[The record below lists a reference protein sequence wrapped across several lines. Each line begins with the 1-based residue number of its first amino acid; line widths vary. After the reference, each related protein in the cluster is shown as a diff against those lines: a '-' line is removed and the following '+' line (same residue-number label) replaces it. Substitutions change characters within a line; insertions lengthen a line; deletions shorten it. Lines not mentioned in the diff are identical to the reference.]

1 MAKKEIDKRI
11 KKHLTKK
18 GEEKYQF
25 SLYLGV
31 DPLTGK
37 KRKTTRRGFSTLLAA
52 ERALKRLEADIY
64 RKKDCKLLRLKRAR
78 NSNMFTAYGLRIIK
92 RQLKKA
98 LGPPPNKFLTH
109 IY

>member
-37 KRKTTRRGFSTLLAA
+37 KRKTTRRGFSTPLAA
-52 ERALKRLEADIY
+52 ERALKRLEAYTGKRTASFYSSKEQEI
-64 RKKDCKLLRLKRAR
+64 RICLRL
-78 NSNMFTAYGLRIIK
+78 MV
-92 RQLKKA
+92 
-98 LGPPPNKFLTH
+98 
-109 IY
+109 

>member
-37 KRKTTRRGFSTLLAA
+37 KEKQRDEVLVR
-52 ERALKRLEADIY
+52 Y
-64 RKKDCKLLRLKRAR
+64 
-78 NSNMFTAYGLRIIK
+78 
-92 RQLKKA
+92 
-98 LGPPPNKFLTH
+98 
-109 IY
+109 

>member
-37 KRKTTRRGFSTLLAA
+37 KRKTTRRGFSTPLAA
-52 ERALKRLEADIY
+52 ERALKRLEAGYTGKRTASFYSSKEQEI
-64 RKKDCKLLRLKRAR
+64 RICLRL
-78 NSNMFTAYGLRIIK
+78 MV
-92 RQLKKA
+92 
-98 LGPPPNKFLTH
+98 
-109 IY
+109 